1 MLHQTLSKVITGK
14 ALLTGVNTEH
24 FLGKFSIGVGTGRVV
39 ADFWVKDIYD
49 NPQELTVYT
58 FCDEDW
64 DSVRS
69 KTTCRDKSELS
80 RRKDLVAF
88 TSKHERMDKVN
99 GVHGKVAQLFSI
111 DMNLT
116 MHIRTHYW
124 YFMLA
129 DCTLE
134 EYFHKVPEIYYRV
147 QMFNEPGDNH
157 FPADDIGLPQLYYVN
172 IIIVALNF
180 VFLVYMSVR
189 KAASSGNIHLIVLM
203 LDVAV
208 GISLA
213 SNFFE
218 IIHLSFYAYDG
229 IGSALCD
236 TMSALGE
243 AMCDFIVI
251 FMLIS
256 ISCGWTLS
264 SSLPMDLTSMGFKNR
279 KTAPTQILDYIN
291 TKLRKPSQF
300 MQNCNM
306 VSLTLASLFVFHLV
320 LVLWGRMY
328 DDEFYSF
335 HNFEHLPGRILMLFR
350 AVCGILFW
358 FLVTQTMHMQGGVGD
373 MASFLKTFRLFG
385 MTWFWSLPIAVLLA
399 PLWAEYLRHWWIS
412 GVVMLGQ
419 SLTMG
424 GLTYTIFDSKNSIF
438 YRKSAAGSRD
448 NSLEINKG
456 FKPSITRTKVNVD

>member
-1 MLHQTLSKVITGK
+1 
-14 ALLTGVNTEH
+14 
-24 FLGKFSIGVGTGRVV
+24 
-39 ADFWVKDIYD
+39 
-49 NPQELTVYT
+49 
-58 FCDEDW
+58 
-64 DSVRS
+64 
-69 KTTCRDKSELS
+69 
-80 RRKDLVAF
+80 
-88 TSKHERMDKVN
+88 
-99 GVHGKVAQLFSI
+99 
-111 DMNLT
+111 
-116 MHIRTHYW
+116 
-124 YFMLA
+124 
-129 DCTLE
+129 
-134 EYFHKVPEIYYRV
+134 
-147 QMFNEPGDNH
+147 
-157 FPADDIGLPQLYYVN
+157 
-172 IIIVALNF
+172 
-180 VFLVYMSVR
+180 
-189 KAASSGNIHLIVLM
+189 
-203 LDVAV
+203 
-208 GISLA
+208 
-213 SNFFE
+213 
-218 IIHLSFYAYDG
+218 
-229 IGSALCD
+229 
-236 TMSALGE
+236 
-243 AMCDFIVI
+243 MCDFIVI

-279 KTAPTQILDYIN
+279 KTAPTMILDYIN

-320 LVLWGRMY
+320 LVLWGRTY

-373 MASFLKTFRLFG
+373 MASFLSTFRLFG
-385 MTWFWSLPIAVLLA
+385 MTWFWSLPIAVLFA

-448 NSLEINKG
+448 NSLEMNKG
-456 FKPSITRTKVNVD
+456 FKPSITRTKVNMD

>member
-1 MLHQTLSKVITGK
+1 M
-14 ALLTGVNTEH
+14 
-24 FLGKFSIGVGTGRVV
+24 
-39 ADFWVKDIYD
+39 
-49 NPQELTVYT
+49 
-58 FCDEDW
+58 
-64 DSVRS
+64 
-69 KTTCRDKSELS
+69 
-80 RRKDLVAF
+80 
-88 TSKHERMDKVN
+88 
-99 GVHGKVAQLFSI
+99 
-111 DMNLT
+111 
-116 MHIRTHYW
+116 
-124 YFMLA
+124 
-129 DCTLE
+129 
-134 EYFHKVPEIYYRV
+134 
-147 QMFNEPGDNH
+147 
-157 FPADDIGLPQLYYVN
+157 
-172 IIIVALNF
+172 
-180 VFLVYMSVR
+180 
-189 KAASSGNIHLIVLM
+189 SSGNIHLIVLM

-279 KTAPTQILDYIN
+279 KTAPTMILDYIN

-373 MASFLKTFRLFG
+373 MAIIFIDLSAVWDDLVLEPSNSST
-385 MTWFWSLPIAVLLA
+385 SLHLCGLSIYA
-399 PLWAEYLRHWWIS
+399 I
-412 GVVMLGQ
+412 
-419 SLTMG
+419 G
-424 GLTYTIFDSKNSIF
+424 GSQAL
-438 YRKSAAGSRD
+438 
-448 NSLEINKG
+448 
-456 FKPSITRTKVNVD
+456 